1 MQTLFCVIFLPWI
14 LRRLITLRYRKL
26 HNRNVIITLPLR
38 CLHGTY
44 VLLSLIYRYGKK
56 TYLKLIDITI
66 GLLLPK
72 NVWMC
77 LLDEAGI
84 QQQLMQ
90 GNGTTFFFLNTHWKM
105 HL

>member
-38 CLHGTY
+38 SLHRTY
-44 VLLSLIYRYGKK
+44 VLLSLIHRYVKI
-56 TYLKLIDITI
+56 TYLKLIDIAI
-66 GLLLPK
+66 GLQLLK
-72 NVWMC
+72 NVWMSQ
-77 LLDEAGI
+77 LDEGGI
-84 QQQLMQ
+84 QPQLMQ
-90 GNGTTFFFLNTHWKM
+90 GNATTFFHLNPHWKM